1 MFELIRGH
9 RAIANAVH
17 CTFDLMEF
25 DGEDLRRLPIE
36 DRKQRLA
43 SGVHRFDGRFAGS
56 VAVGV
61 NMKHRLHDR
70 LQIASGNLLSDA
82 VSNCRH
88 TPSELHSY
96 PIDLWDRLK
105 SSTRFIRC
113 VGSGSS
119 S

>member
-43 SGVHRFDGRFAGS
+43 TLLRAARSAHCDPIIPKRFGD
-56 VAVGV
+56 VPED
-61 NMKHRLHDR
+61 L
-70 LQIASGNLLSDA
+70 
-82 VSNCRH
+82 
-88 TPSELHSY
+88 SEL
-96 PIDLWDRLK
+96 
-105 SSTRFIRC
+105 
-113 VGSGSS
+113 
-119 S
+119 